1 MQAPSQSL
9 RPISPPPSVTS
20 RAGSIVLAVIL
31 NLGIIYALVT
41 GLASSAVKLIVQNI
55 DVAVIKEP
63 PPDESKPPP
72 PPPPQMKEPPPFVPP
87 PDINIDITEAAPAPT
102 AITNVQTTVPVVAAP
117 VPVTSPAKP
126 INSHAVTDRDYPPI
140 SIRLNEEGRVTVKFV
155 VDAEGNVSD
164 VQVIGPSGKER
175 LDNAAIALVKRWRYH
190 PALQAGKPVPTTI
203 SAVVVFRL
211 H

>member
-9 RPISPPPSVTS
+9 RPISPPPSGTS

-63 PPDESKPPP
+63 PPDEPKPPP

-102 AITNVQTTVPVVAAP
+102 AITNVQTTVPTAP
-117 VPVTSPAKP
+117 PAPAPVTSPPKA
-126 INSHAVTDRDYPPI
+126 INSHAVT
-140 SIRLNEEGRVTVKFV
+140 
-155 VDAEGNVSD
+155 
-164 VQVIGPSGKER
+164 
-175 LDNAAIALVKRWRYH
+175 
-190 PALQAGKPVPTTI
+190 
-203 SAVVVFRL
+203 
-211 H
+211 